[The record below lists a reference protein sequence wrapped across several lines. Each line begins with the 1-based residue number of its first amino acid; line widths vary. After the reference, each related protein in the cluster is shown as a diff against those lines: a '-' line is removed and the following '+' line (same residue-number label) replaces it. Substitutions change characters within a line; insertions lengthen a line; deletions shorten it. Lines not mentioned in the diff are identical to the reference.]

1 MKEKNFTKY
10 YNFIDKYV
18 LYVVIYIKEEVRK

>member
-1 MKEKNFTKY
+1 MKEKNFIKY

-18 LYVVIYIKEEVRK
+18 SYVLKYIKEEVRI